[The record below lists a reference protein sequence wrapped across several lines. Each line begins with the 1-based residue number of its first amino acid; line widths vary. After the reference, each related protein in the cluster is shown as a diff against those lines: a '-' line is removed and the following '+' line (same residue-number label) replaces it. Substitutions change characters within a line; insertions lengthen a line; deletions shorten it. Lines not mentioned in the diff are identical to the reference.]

1 MKLIITFLISTILF
15 ITVASFSLKKS
26 NIAQPE
32 MQKTIEQKLRS
43 FFKNDNINVNVQF
56 DSDEPEFS
64 VSTTP
69 KWTYPLPL
77 KSIRI
82 LTTSGNIKI
91 VTSLEATQKN
101 EVIVKTLTPKSNSLD
116 IEMND
121 SDLIIGSSAQ
131 IINQSHDLRIEI
143 PEHFDSEINIKTI
156 SGDVEANS
164 LNLKNFILNSV
175 SGDVSFKNF
184 KSAQTQIQTVSGDVE
199 LGLKQTADSKYQFK
213 IETVS
218 GKISNQ
224 IQSANAAENSIVIQT
239 TSGDITINKSKN

>member
-1 MKLIITFLISTILF
+1 MKLIITFLLSTILF
-15 ITVASFSLKKS
+15 FAIASFSLKES

-64 VSTTP
+64 VSTAP
-69 KWTYPLPL
+69 KWVYPLPL

-101 EVIVKTLTPKSNSLD
+101 EVIVKSITSKAAVVN
-116 IEMND
+116 IELND
-121 SDLIIGSSAQ
+121 LDLIIGSAAH

-156 SGDVEANS
+156 SGDIDANN
-164 LNLKNFILNSV
+164 LNLKNIIINSV
-175 SGDVSFKNF
+175 SGDISFKNF

-199 LGLKQTADSKYQFK
+199 LSLKQASDSKFQFK
-213 IETVS
+213 LETVS
-218 GKISNQ
+218 GEINNQ
-224 IQSANAAENSIVIQT
+224 IQSVNSAENNIVIQT
-239 TSGDITINKSKN
+239 TSGDININESRN